1 MALIPVGI
9 VLAVVYVRTGWL
21 TNTILL
27 HSLSNTIATVG
38 SAIRRAA
45 RKRA

>member
-1 MALIPVGI
+1 MYMGI

-27 HSLSNTIATVG
+27 HSLSNTIATV
-38 SAIRRAA
+38 AVYYQAVR
-45 RKRA
+45 